1 MIKVECKYLDG
12 RKCTHPDK
20 PFGEHPLSLRCLN
33 KCGKYDGPER
43 QPVAIRFTDATKPLV
58 DQGCSPCAAA
68 AKARAERRKHDAAEA
83 ARILDEARNNPD

>member
-43 QPVAIRFTDATKPLV
+43 QPVAINLPAAARAET
-58 DQGCSPCAAA
+58 GCPPCAAA
-68 AKARAERRKHDAAEA
+68 AKARIERKKHDAAEA
-83 ARILDEARNNPD
+83 MRILNDAMNTGVD